1 MDELIDYVN
10 VAEDEVIESL
20 ESLRLTPS
28 PGNICNNNNATAA
41 CLNTQ
46 QLARR
51 GELLKKKYN
60 KKHHFAFSVKQK
72 IAIVQEAVES
82 NNIRSTA
89 LSHKILPCQIRA
101 WRSQIDDLKL
111 KVLLNP
117 NAKTTHSGRAVE
129 FFELENKV
137 HKWVEEM

>member
-28 PGNICNNNNATAA
+28 PGNICNNNNATAP

-72 IAIVQEAVES
+72 IAIVQEAVKS

-89 LSHKILPCQIRA
+89 LSHKIQPCQIRA

-129 FFELENKV
+129 FFKLENN
-137 HKWVEEM
+137 H